1 MLAAT
6 WPISREEKR
15 SASRSPARWPTRRW
29 SCCSTSPRPRSMKPP
44 SWRLNLPFKT
54 SCVTRDSPAYSLLMT
69 PLRQR
74 VWPSGHYCSRP
85 DASCALAL
93 LKRCCMLKFVFNN
106 QLYLVLAQAF
116 VAALAALLV
125 VLLARKR
132 GIHLESE
139 TLIALLRGII
149 QIIAVGSVL
158 MLLLRGPRWTSGFL
172 LAGMIVA
179 AGATS
184 ARRAKGMP
192 DAFRVSAS
200 SIAFGA
206 GSVIALMTWL
216 GVIDTAITSLVPVGS
231 MLIANAMNT
240 NGLALNRFRADVL
253 AHVGEI
259 ETALA
264 LGAEAKNSVGPYVQ
278 ASFEASLIP
287 AIDSLRSLGI
297 VWIPG
302 LMAGML
308 LSGARPVYAAIYQFV
323 VLAMIFASSGLTSLV
338 STLLMRTR
346 VMSPAEQLVLRP
358 EN

>member
-1 MLAAT
+1 MLNHLF
-6 WPISREEKR
+6 S
-15 SASRSPARWPTRRW
+15 
-29 SCCSTSPRPRSMKPP
+29 
-44 SWRLNLPFKT
+44 
-54 SCVTRDSPAYSLLMT
+54 
-69 PLRQR
+69 
-74 VWPSGHYCSRP
+74 
-85 DASCALAL
+85 
-93 LKRCCMLKFVFNN
+93 N
-106 QLYLVLAQAF
+106 QLYLGLAQAF
-116 VAALAALLV
+116 VTALAAMLV

-139 TLIALLRGII
+139 ALIAMARGII
-149 QIIAVGSVL
+149 QIIAVGSIL
-158 MLLLRGPRWTSGFL
+158 LLLLRAPRWTSGFL
-172 LAGMIVA
+172 LAGMIIA
-179 AGATS
+179 AGGIS
-184 ARRAKGMP
+184 GRRAKGIP
-192 DAFRVSAS
+192 DAFRVSAV

-216 GVIDTAITSLVPVGS
+216 GVIDTAITALVPVGS
-231 MLIANAMNT
+231 MLIANSMNT

-264 LGAEAKNSVGPYVQ
+264 LGAEAKNSVSPYVQ

-323 VLAMIFASSGLTSLV
+323 VLAMIFAASGLTSLV
-338 STLLMRTR
+338 STLLIRDRIFT
-346 VMSPAEQLVLRP
+346 PAQQLSLHPGR
-358 EN
+358 